1 MELYNRTIHELGEL
15 LASRQVSAVELL
27 RSVLDRIEAV
37 EGTVQAYL
45 TLDREG
51 ARRQA
56 EAADHHLAKGE
67 GGPLRGIPISLK
79 DVLCTKGLRTT
90 CGSRIL
96 ENFLPPY
103 DATVVEKIKAAGAV
117 ILGKAS
123 MDEFA
128 MGSSNENCA
137 FSVPRNPW
145 NPACICGGSSGGSAA
160 SVAAGEAVA
169 SIGSDTGGSIRQP
182 ASHCGVVGL
191 KPTYGRVSR
200 YGLVAYA
207 SSLDQMGPITRSVAD
222 NALLL
227 QVMAGYDRR
236 DSTSVNQP
244 VPAYGA
250 AVEAGVKGLRL
261 GLPKE
266 YFAKG
271 LDPAVEAAVRQ
282 GIELLQTAGAEIVT
296 VALPHTDYCV
306 AAYYIIASAEA
317 SSNLARFDGVRY
329 GLRDQEADTLQ
340 GMYSATRSQGFGDEV
355 KRRIIIGTY
364 ALSSGYYD
372 AYYKKASQVRTMIV
386 DDYQQAFAACDVLV
400 SAVAPTP
407 AWRLGEKVDDPL
419 SMYLSDILTISTNL
433 AGLPGMSVPCGFSP
447 TGLPIGLQLQAA
459 PFQEERLFAVARVV
473 ERELGLNLNQP
484 AGLPGS
490 GGGR

>member
-1 MELYNRTIHELGEL
+1 MELYNRTIQELGNM
-15 LASRQVSAVELL
+15 LASRQVSSVELL
-27 RSVLDRIEAV
+27 QAVLDRITAV

-45 TLDREG
+45 TLDAEG
-51 ARRQA
+51 ARHQA
-56 EAADHHLAKGE
+56 ENADRLLAKGE
-67 GGPLRGIPISLK
+67 GGMLCGIPLSLK

-90 CGSRIL
+90 CGSKIL
-96 ENFLPPY
+96 EPFVPPY
-103 DATVVEKIKAAGAV
+103 NATVVEKIKDAGAV
-117 ILGKAS
+117 ILGKVS

-145 NPACICGGSSGGSAA
+145 RTDCVCGGSSGGSAA

-207 SSLDQMGPITRSVAD
+207 SSLDQLGPITRNVAD

-227 QVMAGYDRR
+227 QVMAGHDQR
-236 DSTSVNQP
+236 DSTSVDRP
-244 VPAYGA
+244 VPHYGS
-250 AVEAGVKGLRL
+250 AVESGVKGLRL

-271 LDPAVEAAVRQ
+271 LAPEVEAAVRQ
-282 GIELLQTAGAEIVT
+282 AIEVLRGAGAEIVT
-296 VALPHTDYCV
+296 VSLPHTEYCV

-329 GLRDQEADTLQ
+329 GHRAQEGDTLQ
-340 GMYSATRSQGFGDEV
+340 AMYSATRSQGFGDEV

-372 AYYKKASQVRTMIV
+372 AYYKKASQVRSLII
-386 DDYQQAFAACDVLV
+386 DDYQQAFATCDVLV

-407 AWRLGEKVDDPL
+407 AWRLGEMVDDPL

-433 AGLPGMSVPCGFSP
+433 AGLPGMSVPCGFSS
-447 TGLPIGLQLQAA
+447 TGLPIGLQLQGAH
-459 PFQEERLFAVARVV
+459 FQEERLFAVARVV
-473 ERELGLNLNQP
+473 ERELGLDLSQP
-484 AGLPGS
+484 AGLTGL